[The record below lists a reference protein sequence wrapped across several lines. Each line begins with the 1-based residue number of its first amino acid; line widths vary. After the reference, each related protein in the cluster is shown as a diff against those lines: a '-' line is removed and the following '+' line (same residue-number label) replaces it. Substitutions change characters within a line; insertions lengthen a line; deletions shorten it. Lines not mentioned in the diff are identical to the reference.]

1 MDFKTWLSKE
11 KNVKTLDISDEYFVH
26 FTTEDRAKQILKSNK
41 LLIKPPYEK
50 FGTDTVDAVSTM
62 LGVYVPNVQTNHIK
76 KENPLEKIVAVRF
89 QTSVLPVSGYP
100 EEVKWDRDVKL
111 INPKIISEEEA
122 ISMLLPK
129 DDEREDYKIKYT

>member
-1 MDFKTWLSKE
+1 
-11 KNVKTLDISDEYFVH
+11 
-26 FTTEDRAKQILKSNK
+26 
-41 LLIKPPYEK
+41 
-50 FGTDTVDAVSTM
+50 
-62 LGVYVPNVQTNHIK
+62 
-76 KENPLEKIVAVRF
+76 
-89 QTSVLPVSGYP
+89 VLPVSGYP

>member
-1 MDFKTWLSKE
+1 
-11 KNVKTLDISDEYFVH
+11 
-26 FTTEDRAKQILKSNK
+26 
-41 LLIKPPYEK
+41 
-50 FGTDTVDAVSTM
+50 
-62 LGVYVPNVQTNHIK
+62 
-76 KENPLEKIVAVRF
+76 LEKIVAVSF